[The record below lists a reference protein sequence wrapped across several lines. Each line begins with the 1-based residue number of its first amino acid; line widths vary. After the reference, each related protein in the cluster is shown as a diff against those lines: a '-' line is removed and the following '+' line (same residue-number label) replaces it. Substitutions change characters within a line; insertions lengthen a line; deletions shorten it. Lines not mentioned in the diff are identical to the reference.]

1 MKKLVLSAAVAASLA
16 AAPAI
21 AQEAPAADP
30 FISTQGESVALGVVG
45 GMTLLVLIAASSDSS
60 SGTD

>member
-1 MKKLVLSAAVAASLA
+1 MKKLILSAALAASLA

-21 AQEAPAADP
+21 AQEAEVDP
-30 FISTQGESVALGVVG
+30 FISTQGEGLALGVIG
-45 GMTLLVLIAASSDSS
+45 GMTLLVLIAAADSS